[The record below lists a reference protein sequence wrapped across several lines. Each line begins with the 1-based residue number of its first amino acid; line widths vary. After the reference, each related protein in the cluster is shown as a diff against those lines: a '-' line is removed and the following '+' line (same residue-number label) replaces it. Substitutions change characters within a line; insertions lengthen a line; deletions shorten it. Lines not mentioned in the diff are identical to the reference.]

1 VTDTLSGLRYV
12 REYVDAATHDDL
24 LATVSAL
31 PWKDIPGHRR
41 MQFYG
46 YTYDY
51 LSRSI
56 KRTGKLPPWAR
67 RIARRIHEDGLS
79 PRIPAQ
85 LAVNAYEPGQGIFT
99 HVDADIFDDVVV
111 ISLGSPCVMDFED
124 SASEGTTRLLIEPRS
139 ALVLAGDARY
149 RWKHG
154 IVAREADEWEGRTI
168 PRGPRVSLTFRNIQ
182 QLPGD
187 AP

>member
-1 VTDTLSGLRYV
+1 MTQHIAGLRYV
-12 REYVDAATHDDL
+12 PDFIDTTTHDDL
-24 LATVSAL
+24 MAIVASQPWTDVS
-31 PWKDIPGHRR
+31 GQRR

-79 PRIPAQ
+79 ERTPPQ
-85 LAVNAYEPGQGIFT
+85 LAVNQYEPGQGIYT

-111 ISLGSPCVMDFED
+111 ISLGSPCVMDFAD
-124 SASEGTTRLLIEPRS
+124 SQSDGSERLLLEPRS
-139 ALVLAGDARY
+139 ALVLAGDARF

-154 IVAREADEWEGRTI
+154 IAAQAADEWNGRTI
-168 PRGPRVSLTFRNIQ
+168 QRGRRVSLTFRNIK
-182 QLPGD
+182 
-187 AP
+187 A